1 MAASLTIRQ
10 VDDVT
15 VVDAAGRITM
25 GESATALQQTLRR
38 LTAGGTKK
46 IVLNLAGVSFMD
58 TAGMGEMVGCYVSA
72 SRTGSKIKICE
83 VTRRISDL
91 LQMTRLTSVLDIYD
105 SEDDALRSFRQS
117 R

>member
-10 VDDVT
+10 QDDVT

-25 GESATALQQTLRR
+25 GDSASALKETLRR
-38 LTAGGTKK
+38 LTAEGTKK

-72 SRTGSKIKICE
+72 SRTGTKIKICA
-83 VTRRISDL
+83 VNRRISDL
-91 LQMTRLTSVLDIYD
+91 LQMTRLTSILDIYP
-105 SEDDALRSFRQS
+105 SEYDALQSFR
-117 R
+117 

>member
-10 VDDVT
+10 EGDVT
-15 VVDAAGRITM
+15 VVDAAGRITL
-25 GESATALQQTLRR
+25 GDSATALKDSLRR
-38 LTAGGTKK
+38 LITEGATKLL
-46 IVLNLAGVSFMD
+46 LNLAGVSFMD

-72 SRTGSKIKICE
+72 SRTGAKIKICE
-83 VTRRISDL
+83 VTRRISDM
-91 LQMTRLTSVLDIYD
+91 LQMTRLSNVLDIYD